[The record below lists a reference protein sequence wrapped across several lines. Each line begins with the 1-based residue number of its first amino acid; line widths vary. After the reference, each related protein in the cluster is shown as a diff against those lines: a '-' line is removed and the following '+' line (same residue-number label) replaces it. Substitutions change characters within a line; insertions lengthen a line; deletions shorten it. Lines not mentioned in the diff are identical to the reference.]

1 MTDDLSQCGN
11 CIYHYTYNGRDMC
24 KQVGDDFYLQWKVE
38 NCPYHTSITKVAA
51 ISDEIYRL
59 KAENAALKEKLE
71 KAVELPCKIGDKF
84 YVVNYYPPELNE
96 EECCD
101 FSFIELSKILLDNGC
116 GVTYELGDN
125 GCFFVTLDKNE
136 AIRIYNQKKEEQND

>member
-59 KAENAALKEKLE
+59 KAENAALRERLNITKMALEYACLETLQSNEQYLEELKEKVNKYIKQSE
-71 KAVELPCKIGDKF
+71 D
-84 YVVNYYPPELNE
+84 VVYGQKN
-96 EECCD
+96 
-101 FSFIELSKILLDNGC
+101 
-116 GVTYELGDN
+116 GVTFRFAEARIAELKG
-125 GCFFVTLDKNE
+125 GS
-136 AIRIYNQKKEEQND
+136 ND

>member
-1 MTDDLSQCGN
+1 MTYCTKCGKP
-11 CIYHYTYNGRDMC
+11 TDNGIMC
-24 KQVGDDFYLQWKVE
+24 KDCMILDSPWLSAMNRKE
-38 NCPYHTSITKVAA
+38 NDLIEQ
-51 ISDEIYRL
+51 IEQL

-71 KAVELPCKIGDKF
+71 KAVELPCKIGDRF
-84 YVVNYYPPELNE
+84 YIVEYYPPEIIE

-101 FSFIELSKILLDNGC
+101 FSFIESSKILLDNGC

-136 AIRIYNQKKEEQND
+136 AIRIYNQKEEEQND

>member
-11 CIYHYTYNGRDMC
+11 CIYHYTYKGRDMC

-59 KAENAALKEKLE
+59 KSENAALRERLE
-71 KAVELPCKIGDKF
+71 RSIELPCIEPMTTYDWDDEKGIGEPHFGERFQLLYRD
-84 YVVNYYPPELNE
+84 EDGE
-96 EECCD
+96 
-101 FSFIELSKILLDNGC
+101 FIAYIG
-116 GVTYELGDN
+116 
-125 GCFFVTLDKNE
+125 LDKEEAEAELAKLKGGNNE
-136 AIRIYNQKKEEQND
+136 R

>member
-1 MTDDLSQCGN
+1 MTDE
-11 CIYHYTYNGRDMC
+11 
-24 KQVGDDFYLQWKVE
+24 KKVE
-38 NCPYHTSITKVAA
+38 RLEKRLKEVTSWWRAAEKQFSQKKKETKANQKT
-51 ISDEIYRL
+51 IEQL
-59 KAENAALKEKLE
+59 KAENAALKEKLG
-71 KAVELPCKIGDKF
+71 KAVELPCKIGDRF
-84 YVVNYYPPELNE
+84 YIVEYYPPEIIE

>member
-11 CIYHYTYNGRDMC
+11 CIYHYTYKGRDMC

-59 KAENAALKEKLE
+59 KSESAALRERLE
-71 KAVELPCKIGDKF
+71 RSIELPCIEPMTTYDWDDEKGIGEPHFGERFQLLYRD
-84 YVVNYYPPELNE
+84 EDGE
-96 EECCD
+96 
-101 FSFIELSKILLDNGC
+101 FIAYIG
-116 GVTYELGDN
+116 
-125 GCFFVTLDKNE
+125 LDKEEAEAELAKLKGGNNE
-136 AIRIYNQKKEEQND
+136 R

>member
-1 MTDDLSQCGN
+1 MTEKEIERCLERLA
-11 CIYHYTYNGRDMC
+11 TC
-24 KQVGDDFYLQWKVE
+24 KTTDVMNFDYAGTLAYIERLKVE
-38 NCPYHTSITKVAA
+38 NDSLKK
-51 ISDEIYRL
+51 RL
-59 KAENAALKEKLE
+59 ENATD
-71 KAVELPCKIGDKF
+71 LPCKVGDRF
-84 YVVNYYPPELNE
+84 YIVEYYPPEIIE
-96 EECCD
+96 EECFD

>member
-59 KAENAALKEKLE
+59 KAENAALRERLGKT
-71 KAVELPCKIGDKF
+71 VELPCKIGDKF
-84 YVVNYYPPELNE
+84 YVVNDCPPEIKE
-96 EECCD
+96 HECCAFTFTED
-101 FSFIELSKILLDNGC
+101 GQVLIIDGLDCHYSLKIVYLSKEDAEARLE
-116 GVTYELGDN
+116 ELKG
-125 GCFFVTLDKNE
+125 E
-136 AIRIYNQKKEEQND
+136 